1 MKKSI
6 KLGIVFLS
14 ALATVNTYAQD
25 QPMSQRIAATVMKV
39 WPSDTAS
46 HEGKPFKRWNYDEGV
61 ILKGVEGV
69 WLQTADR
76 TYFKYLQQSMDNLI
90 SADGSQIT
98 GYKSDGYTLDNVLC
112 GRNLLTLYNVTGS
125 AKYLKAATTLYDQLK
140 KQPRTPEGGFWH
152 KKIYE
157 EQMWLDGLYMAESFY
172 AEYAAQFHHE
182 ADFDDIANQ
191 FILMEQHARD
201 PKTGLLYH
209 GWDYSKKQKWANPQT
224 GLSPN
229 FWARADG
236 WYAMALVDV
245 LDYLPQDYTKRA
257 DIIAILNRLATAIQK
272 YQDPKSGV
280 WYDILDKPTGKGN
293 YLESSASSMF
303 VYALAKGV
311 RNGYLP
317 ESYLAVA
324 EKGYKGILKEFV
336 KTDANGQTNLEG
348 TVSVSGLGG
357 NPYRDGSYEYYLS
370 EKVVT
375 NDPKGTG
382 AFLQCAVEMERL
394 TNRNLGKG
402 KTVILDSYFNDEHR
416 KDALTGQTLSFHYKW
431 EEQDNNGFS
440 FFANAFHNYGV
451 KTTTLYQAPTAD
463 NLKKGNI
470 YVIVDPDIPK
480 ENPDT
485 KYIEPAH
492 VSAIS
497 EWVKAGGVLIV
508 LNNDTGNAEF
518 KHLNTLLAKF
528 GIHDNEDSRNHVVT
542 PHFETGAINI
552 PATDKVFKTAKKVYI
567 KEISTFA
574 VMPPATADLIDNKDV
589 IVATAKYGKGAVF
602 VVGDPWFYNEYT
614 DGRKLPADYDNYKA
628 ANDVIKWAL
637 KQLDAK

>member
-1 MKKSI
+1 M
-6 KLGIVFLS
+6 
-14 ALATVNTYAQD
+14 
-25 QPMSQRIAATVMKV
+25 
-39 WPSDTAS
+39 
-46 HEGKPFKRWNYDEGV
+46 
-61 ILKGVEGV
+61 
-69 WLQTADR
+69 
-76 TYFKYLQQSMDNLI
+76 
-90 SADGSQIT
+90 
-98 GYKSDGYTLDNVLC
+98 
-112 GRNLLTLYNVTGS
+112 
-125 AKYLKAATTLYDQLK
+125 
-140 KQPRTPEGGFWH
+140 
-152 KKIYE
+152 
-157 EQMWLDGLYMAESFY
+157 
-172 AEYAAQFHHE
+172 
-182 ADFDDIANQ
+182 
-191 FILMEQHARD
+191 
-201 PKTGLLYH
+201 
-209 GWDYSKKQKWANPQT
+209 
-224 GLSPN
+224 
-229 FWARADG
+229 
-236 WYAMALVDV
+236 
-245 LDYLPQDYTKRA
+245 
-257 DIIAILNRLATAIQK
+257 
-272 YQDPKSGV
+272 
-280 WYDILDKPTGKGN
+280 
-293 YLESSASSMF
+293 
-303 VYALAKGV
+303 
-311 RNGYLP
+311 
-317 ESYLAVA
+317 
-324 EKGYKGILKEFV
+324 
-336 KTDANGQTNLEG
+336 
-348 TVSVSGLGG
+348 
-357 NPYRDGSYEYYLS
+357 
-370 EKVVT
+370 
-375 NDPKGTG
+375 
-382 AFLQCAVEMERL
+382 QCAVEMERL

-451 KTTTLYQAPTAD
+451 KTTTLYQAPTAA

-574 VMPPATADLIDNKDV
+574 VKPPATADLTDNKDV
-589 IVATAKYGKGAVF
+589 IIATAKYGKGAVF